1 MCYSKKCG
9 TQEGRLW
16 TVECTLKEE
25 ETEQSDKK
33 ELNTLY
39 IRIYI
44 YIYVRKPTYE
54 VTMRNS
60 LHSVR
65 VSEVGM

>member
-44 YIYVRKPTYE
+44 YVEANI

>member
-33 ELNTLY
+33 ELYTLY

-44 YIYVRKPTYE
+44 HVEANI
-54 VTMRNS
+54 VTMRNP
-60 LHSVR
+60 LHSVC

>member
-39 IRIYI
+39 VYVYI
-44 YIYVRKPTYE
+44 IVE
-54 VTMRNS
+54 VNIVTMRNS
-60 LHSVR
+60 LHSMC